1 MLRSGSATTI
11 RVLSAGLGD
20 FGSGLARLDI
30 ALRLVKLEIRKMHAR
45 TFLGPIW
52 VSVEQL
58 VFTLGYGLFSSAIFG
73 ANFLERS
80 TYVGLGLAWFG
91 AVGGLIQGS
100 AQIPEL
106 MKKAIAS
113 SLPVSSAFFVHAIRA
128 TLLLFFRLAGVT
140 PFVLILAVEKG
151 NFSLFRVLLVIPY
164 VATWLIAAIGTS
176 LVVGVLFTRFR
187 DIGPISSVVLQLA
200 LFLSPVFWHEK
211 DLRGVGNSASAL
223 AGLQNFSPWSWNLS
237 FLRSIF
243 IHDDVVPVADL
254 LGLTVSSLL
263 LLLVGLA
270 VFSAGSRSLRV
281 WA

>member
-1 MLRSGSATTI
+1 VLFTGNSKSFKTTVTGF
-11 RVLSAGLGD
+11 RD
-20 FGSGLARLDI
+20 FCSGLARLNI
-30 ALRLVKLEIRKMHAR
+30 ALRIVMLEIRKMHAR

-73 ANFLERS
+73 ADFLERS

-91 AVGGLIQGS
+91 SVSGLIQGS

-106 MKKAIAS
+106 MKRATAS
-113 SLPVSSAFFVHAIRA
+113 SLPISAAFFVHAIRA
-128 TLLLFFRLAGVT
+128 TLLLFFRLAGVA
-140 PFVLILAVEKG
+140 PFVFILAIEEG
-151 NFSLFRVLLVIPY
+151 HFSPFRLLLVLPY
-164 VATWLIAAIGTS
+164 VATWLIAAVGTS
-176 LVVGVLFTRFR
+176 LVVGALFTRFR

-211 DLRGVGNSASAL
+211 DLRSVEGSASVL
-223 AGLQNFSPWSWNLS
+223 AGLQNFSPWAWNLS

-243 IHDDVVPVADL
+243 IFDHAIPVADL
-254 LGLTVSSLL
+254 LGLTVSSLV
-263 LLLVGLA
+263 LLLVGLV
-270 VFSAGSRSLRV
+270 VFSAGNRSLRV